1 MAYMK
6 YYNMQKSRSS
16 QFLFL
21 ILFVLCYSKGIAQDA
36 SSSPYSRFGIGDIQ
50 AAGVSQNLGMGGV
63 NIAMY
68 HPLGLNYSNPAAY
81 GRLQLTTF
89 DAGVNASLMEL
100 KSMQKVQS
108 NSDVSLGYFA
118 FAFPLKSRKAGM
130 GFGIVPL
137 SNVGYKINDLQ
148 TNTLGNPELHVY
160 EGSGGLHQFF
170 LSTGFTPFKNLTAGV
185 SASYLFGSINQERRV
200 EFSDASFM
208 NSQLLDTRDQ
218 RGFYYTFGLQYTLD
232 SLRLSPSDSVRDV
245 SHKLDLLEDSLE
257 NLQRN
262 IKKGN
267 LAEPSGIDAIQK
279 RIQELEKIKS
289 GIHSR
294 HQRGEWNLVA
304 GLTFSPGSSLKAERS
319 VIANTFRYLDPYTKE
334 QIVVKD
340 TQFYSTEES
349 GSIRLPLGF
358 GFGLALKKGS
368 QWIIAS
374 DVRLQ
379 NWSTYRSY
387 GQSDSL
393 ANSYRASLGVQFTPD
408 ERGFNSVWNQV
419 NYMAGFHYS
428 NSFLQL
434 RGNQLTEM
442 GISAGLGIPIRRGL
456 TCIRI
461 MAEAGKRGTTDSGL
475 LEEKYVRFTFGFSL
489 SDRWFIK
496 QRYD

>member
-6 YYNMQKSRSS
+6 SYSMQTSRSS
-16 QFLFL
+16 QFIFL
-21 ILFVLCYSKGIAQDA
+21 ILFVLCYTKGVAQDA

-50 AAGVSQNLGMGGV
+50 AAGVTQNLGMGGV

-100 KSMQKVQS
+100 KSTQKVQS

-148 TNTLGNPELHVY
+148 TNSLGNPELHVY

-170 LSTGFTPFKNLTAGV
+170 LSTGFTPFRNLTAGV

-200 EFSDASFM
+200 EFNDASFL
-208 NSQLLDTRDQ
+208 NTRLLDTRDQ

-232 SLRLSPSDSVRDV
+232 SLRISPSDSVADV
-245 SHKLDLLEDSLE
+245 NHKLEVAEDSLE
-257 NLQRN
+257 MLQHNL
-262 IKKGN
+262 KKGV
-267 LAEPSGIDAIQK
+267 STDTS
-279 RIQELEKIKS
+279 RISALQIRMEELEKINRS
-289 GIHSR
+289 IHVR

-304 GLTFSPGSSLKAERS
+304 GFTFSPGSSLNAERS
-319 VIANTFRYLDPYTKE
+319 VIANTFRYLDPFTKE

-340 TQFYSTEES
+340 TLYYSTAES
-349 GSIRLPLGF
+349 GSIRLPLGY
-358 GFGLALKKGS
+358 GFGLALRKGN

-374 DVRLQ
+374 DFRLQ

-393 ANSYRASLGVQFTPD
+393 ANSYRASLGLQFTPD
-408 ERGFNSVWNQV
+408 ERGFNSFWNQV

-434 RGNQLTEM
+434 RGNQLKEM

-456 TCIRI
+456 TTIRL
-461 MAEAGKRGTTDSGL
+461 MAEAGKRGTTDAGL
-475 LEEKYVRFTFGFSL
+475 LEEKYFRFTFGFSL